1 MRLRLLAL
9 GLFTALMFLLPLNAA
24 DDKKKDPPLPPPIDA
39 EKLPAGDYNGKLLTT
54 PGSDG
59 TFTVQI
65 DFQHYEPKNPSQL
78 STKEAQLQAKIQVAQ
93 QKIVNYQTQLVNA
106 TKQKDIAKYTKELNT
121 ETATLQK
128 LMAESQIKP
137 SDLKLVTDTKVFDM
151 KLTDTAD
158 IRYIHL
164 PMVFDDD
171 GKPKKYTDAEL
182 KELKGKKT
190 KLPGYEGKLDD
201 LKINQTIT
209 VTLVHIPPK
218 PKDPAKDTPDTKKD
232 DVKPDDPKKDD
243 PKKPD
248 DVKKPDE
255 VKKDDPKKDDPKKDD
270 PKDPADKPPPE
281 KKMQVKMIVIQQDAP
296 DDSTDSKGKKKK
308 NN

>member
-24 DDKKKDPPLPPPIDA
+24 DDKKKDDPILTPLDSD
-39 EKLPAGDYNGKLLTT
+39 KLTAADYTGKLLTT

-59 TFTVQI
+59 TFTIQI
-65 DFQHYEPKNPSQL
+65 DFQHYEPKNPAAL
-78 STKEAQLQAKIQVAQ
+78 STKEAQLQAKIQVSQ
-93 QKIVNYQTQLVNA
+93 QKIANYQAQANLVNA
-106 TKQKDIAKYTKELNT
+106 TKPKDIAKYNKELNT

-158 IRYIHL
+158 VRYMNL

-171 GKPKKYTDAEL
+171 GKAKKYTDAEL

-190 KLPGYEGKLDD
+190 KLPGYEGKRDD
-201 LKINQTIT
+201 LKIGQTVT

-218 PKDPAKDTPDTKKD
+218 PKDSTKDTPDPKKD
-232 DVKPDDPKKDD
+232 DVKPDDAKK
-243 PKKPD
+243 D
-248 DVKKPDE
+248 DVKKPD
-255 VKKDDPKKDDPKKDD
+255 DAKKDDPKKDD